1 MSTSCSAYGDCRSR
15 IQVRDQAHAKHAWRE
30 GRMGHAELVV
40 TRFPDTN
47 RGLPRIVELCVSAY
61 RDQIS

>member
-1 MSTSCSAYGDCRSR
+1 MGEPAVLYNGIWGAVVQIPSQGAGTR
-15 IQVRDQAHAKHAWRE
+15 AKLAWRE

-47 RGLPRIVELCVSAY
+47 RGLPRIVEMKMLV
-61 RDQIS
+61 